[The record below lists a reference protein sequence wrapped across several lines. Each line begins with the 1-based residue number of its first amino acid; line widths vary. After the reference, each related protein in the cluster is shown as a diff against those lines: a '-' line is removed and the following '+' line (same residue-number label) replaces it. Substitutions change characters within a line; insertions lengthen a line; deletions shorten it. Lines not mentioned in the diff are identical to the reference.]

1 MKHRKWIGVLAGAA
15 VLALSACGAAG
26 QGGAGETPE
35 DVTAAEDST
44 GTENKASGEESTA
57 KETAA
62 GESDPESGHAAAEED
77 TAMLKES
84 SEGPEDV
91 TAEEDGRDTTDP
103 EKNSQ
108 HAIDGGPDT
117 ETGQDQSG
125 PSGETIR
132 FSILGDSLSTYEGW
146 IPEGNSV
153 FYPHDGAVQDVS
165 QTWWKIV
172 LDETGFELC
181 TNGSSS
187 GSTCIGDS
195 RAQDV
200 KAGCS
205 DLRISQLSGP
215 AGEEPDLII
224 VYMGTNDMVESVQ
237 IGDNDGRGPVEEG
250 LVEDFSD
257 AYTLMLDKL
266 TAQYPSAQIY
276 CCTLLPLGNW
286 GKDQPFVTFV
296 NGLGLTSEAYSNRI
310 SVIAKNRGLPV
321 IDLYHC
327 GITIENMPEM
337 SSDGVHLTPAGMR
350 CVADAVLN
358 GITE

>member
-15 VLALSACGAAG
+15 VLALSACGVAG
-26 QGGAGETPE
+26 QAGERETPE
-35 DVTAAEDST
+35 DLTAILDSAGAENMVPGEENAAE
-44 GTENKASGEESTA
+44 K
-57 KETAA
+57 TAA
-62 GESDPESGHAAAEED
+62 GESDPEPGHAAAEED
-77 TAMLKES
+77 TAMLKERSES
-84 SEGPEDV
+84 SEDV
-91 TAEEDGRDTTDP
+91 TAEEDGRDTADP

-108 HAIDGGPDT
+108 HAIDGGSDT
-117 ETGQDQSG
+117 ENGQEQ
-125 PSGETIR
+125 R
-132 FSILGDSLSTYEGW
+132 RLSILGDSISTYEGW

-153 FYPHDGAVQDVS
+153 FYPHNGAVQDVS

-200 KAGCS
+200 KTGCS
-205 DLRISQLSGP
+205 DLRVSQLSGP
-215 AGEEPDLII
+215 AGEAPDLII

-250 LVEDFSD
+250 LVENFSD

-286 GKDQPFVTFV
+286 GTDQPFVTFV
-296 NGLGLTSEAYSNRI
+296 NGLGLTSEAYSDRI
-310 SVIAKNRGLPV
+310 SAIAKNRGLPV

-350 CVADAVLN
+350 CVADAVLDC
-358 GITE
+358 ITE

>member
-1 MKHRKWIGVLAGAA
+1 MKHRKWIAVLAGAA

-26 QGGAGETPE
+26 QTGERETPE
-35 DVTAAEDST
+35 DVTEAEDSA
-44 GTENKASGEESTA
+44 GAENMVSGEEN
-57 KETAA
+57 E
-62 GESDPESGHAAAEED
+62 AEE
-77 TAMLKES
+77 
-84 SEGPEDV
+84 
-91 TAEEDGRDTTDP
+91 
-103 EKNSQ
+103 EKSL
-108 HAIDGGPDT
+108 
-117 ETGQDQSG
+117 
-125 PSGETIR
+125 
-132 FSILGDSLSTYEGW
+132 SILGDSISTYEGW

-153 FYPHDGAVQDVS
+153 FYPHNGAVQDVS

-200 KAGCS
+200 KTGCS

-224 VYMGTNDMVESVQ
+224 VYMGTNDMVESVR

-286 GKDQPFVTFV
+286 GTDQPFVTFV
-296 NGLGLTSEAYSNRI
+296 NGLGLTSEAYSDRI
-310 SVIAKNRGLPV
+310 SAIAKNRGLPV

-327 GITIENMPEM
+327 GITIENMAEM

-350 CVADAVLN
+350 CVADAVLD